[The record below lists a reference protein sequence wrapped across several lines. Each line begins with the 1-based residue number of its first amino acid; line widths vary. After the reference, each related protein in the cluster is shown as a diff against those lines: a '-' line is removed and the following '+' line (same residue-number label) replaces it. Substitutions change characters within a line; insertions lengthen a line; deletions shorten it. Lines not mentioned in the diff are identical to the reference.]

1 MTSDP
6 RSPHG
11 PFVAI
16 LAAGSARRFGGGKLD
31 APLGGRAL
39 GAWALA
45 NAAESGFEFAV
56 VVGSTPP
63 SFTLEAQAR
72 SGIRLIDNPC
82 AAEGMGTSVACAARA
97 AMTGGHAGLIV
108 LLADMPFVDG
118 RALATLIHPDHATFA
133 RHSGDV
139 AGPPA
144 WIPARLLPRLGE
156 LTGERGA
163 RSALAGEDVR
173 LVDWPADQLIDIDTP
188 DAFDR
193 ARCLIERPPG
203 SAEISGALPGASH
216 GIG

>member
-1 MTSDP
+1 MTSDS
-6 RSPHG
+6 RSSHG
-11 PFVAI
+11 PLVAI

-45 NAAESGFEFAV
+45 NAAESGFEIAV
-56 VVGSTPP
+56 VVGSSPP
-63 SFTLEAQAR
+63 PFALEAQAR
-72 SGIRLIDNPC
+72 SGIRLIDNPH
-82 AAEGMGTSVACAARA
+82 AAQGMGTSVACAARA

-118 RALATLIHPDHATFA
+118 PALATLIHPDHATFA
-133 RHSGDV
+133 RHSGDMG
-139 AGPPA
+139 GPPA
-144 WIPARLLPRLGE
+144 WIPARLLPRLNG

-163 RSALAGEDVR
+163 RSALAGEDME
-173 LVDWPADQLIDIDTP
+173 LVDWPAAQLVDIDTP
-188 DAFDR
+188 ETLDR
-193 ARCLIERPPG
+193 ARDLIERPPD

>member
-1 MTSDP
+1 MSSDP

-11 PFVAI
+11 PLVAI

-39 GAWALA
+39 GALALA
-45 NAAESGFEFAV
+45 NAAESGFAIAV

-63 SFTLEAQAR
+63 SFALEAQAR
-72 SGIRLIDNPC
+72 SGIRLIGNPH
-82 AAEGMGTSVACAARA
+82 AAQGMGTSVACAARA
-97 AMTGGHAGLIV
+97 AMAGRHAGLII

-118 RALATLIHPDHATFA
+118 RALATLIHPGHATFA

-139 AGPPA
+139 GGPPA
-144 WIPARLLPRLGE
+144 WIPARLLPRLGG

-163 RSALAGEDVR
+163 RSALADADMG
-173 LVDWPADQLIDIDTP
+173 LIDWPADQLLDIDTP
-188 DAFDR
+188 EALDR
-193 ARCLIERPPG
+193 ARGMIERPSG
-203 SAEISGALPGASH
+203 STQTTGALPGASP